1 LCSFL
6 TLHEVIGEKYKKTS
20 DKQTSFTSCLQEL
33 SNEWETSEGQEMG
46 AIAPAPENA
55 CKKI

>member
-1 LCSFL
+1 VHRQILDLPKRLVDFQLFERQDLYENFSIH
-6 TLHEVIGEKYKKTS
+6 TH
-20 DKQTSFTSCLQEL
+20 
-33 SNEWETSEGQEMG
+33 SEGQETG